1 MTLTKLS
8 LPPRVKIM
16 EAMGAL
22 ADGRIERIGGSSF
35 KVVSSD
41 RTRVYQV
48 YVEVVEQGRFRVC
61 STDNGTVYRGYSGY
75 PILSVL
81 MVLGYLHRDVEVERA
96 LAGIPW
102 RKLNESLKRYALVE
116 SEVLKLATSRGVSS
130 SRVKASIAKVVE
142 DLKNL
147 TLLFDP
153 SACGG
158 VDYEKEG
165 TD

>member
-1 MTLTKLS
+1 MTLNKLS
-8 LPPRVKIM
+8 LPPRIKVM

-22 ADGRIERIGGSSF
+22 ADGRIESVGGSLF

-41 RTRVYQV
+41 RTRTYRV
-48 YVEVVEQGRFRVC
+48 YVEMIEQGRFRVC

-102 RKLNESLKRYALVE
+102 RRLNESLKKYTLVE
-116 SEVLKLATSRGVSS
+116 SEVLKLATSRGVSP
-130 SRVKASIAKVVE
+130 SRVNAAVAKVLE
-142 DLKNL
+142 NLKNL

-158 VDYEKEG
+158 VDYEKED

>member
-1 MTLTKLS
+1 MALTKLS
-8 LPPRVKIM
+8 LPPKIKVL

-22 ADGRIERIGGSSF
+22 ADGRIERVGGSSF
-35 KVVSSD
+35 RVVSSD
-41 RTRVYQV
+41 GTRVYQV
-48 YVEVVEQGRFRVC
+48 YVEMVEQGRFRVC
-61 STDNGTVYRGYSGY
+61 STDNGTVYRGYAGY

-81 MVLGYLHRDVEVERA
+81 MVLGYLRRDVDVERA

-130 SRVKASIAKVVE
+130 SRVNTVVAKVMDE
-142 DLKNL
+142 LKNL
-147 TLLFDP
+147 TLLLDS
-153 SACGG
+153 SACSGA
-158 VDYEKEG
+158 DYEKEG